1 MRPATPDDGRVAVR
15 DPGLYDVPELE
26 YHADR
31 ETLSST
37 MLKHVLRAP
46 AYLRHYLD
54 TERVEKP
61 AFDFGHTV
69 HALVLGVGLGFEVID
84 AGSWRTKAAQE
95 ARDEAYADGRVPML
109 AHEYERAEMAA
120 DAVRNHELAGQILA
134 AGRAEVSAYA
144 IDPDTGIPLRAR
156 IDWTGDDGYLYDL
169 KTARTGEPFAFE
181 RAGRGWG
188 HEVQAAHYCH
198 VYQLATR
205 RRPTG
210 YRLITVE
217 TNAPHLVD
225 VHEPPDWAEIGEAKR
240 KLGTALYADCL
251 AHNHWPGRPAV
262 INRIA
267 SPDWELP
274 EEEIE

>member
-1 MRPATPDDGRVAVR
+1 MVTLTDIPERITSRIDFCGTGGCWPWLGYHHRQTGYPYSSLDGRSQ
-15 DPGLYDVPELE
+15 L
-26 YHADR
+26 
-31 ETLSST
+31 
-37 MLKHVLRAP
+37 
-46 AYLRHYLD
+46 AY
-54 TERVEKP
+54 RV
-61 AFDFGHTV
+61 
-69 HALVLGVGLGFEVID
+69 
-84 AGSWRTKAAQE
+84 
-95 ARDEAYADGRVPML
+95 
-109 AHEYERAEMAA
+109 
-120 DAVRNHELAGQILA
+120 
-134 AGRAEVSAYA
+134 
-144 IDPDTGIPLRAR
+144 
-156 IDWTGDDGYLYDL
+156 
-169 KTARTGEPFAFE
+169 
-181 RAGRGWG
+181 
-188 HEVQAAHYCH
+188 